1 MPNYEEKTEKSKKLY
16 EKAIKVLPGGVT
28 YGIRAIPPYPF
39 YVKKAE
45 GVKLFDVD
53 NNIYTDYWIGHGA
66 LILGHSPKRIVD
78 RVKKQLPLGT
88 HYGFSHELEIELAE
102 KICAMVPSAEM
113 VRYTSSG
120 TEANLYTI
128 RLARTYTG
136 RKKIIKM
143 EGGWHGAYDPL
154 HTAVNYPFTN
164 LESAGLDPKVLENT
178 ITIPFN
184 DLDAAKKVLSNKDV
198 AALIVEP
205 VQGVA
210 GFVMPEPGYL
220 LGLKELCNI
229 NGTLLVFDEVITGFR
244 LAPGGAQEYFNVIP
258 DITVLGKIMGGGF
271 PIGALVGRSDVFE
284 RIDQIK
290 YPLPEERSAQGGTFT
305 GNPISMVAGSETLNI
320 IKGGRIHKKIS
331 KIGDKIRKGIEDI
344 VSRNKIPATITG
356 VSTIFAIH
364 FSYKKPLNAAE
375 SAQSDIKI
383 TKAFFNHMLENGI
396 AYLSPTNCHAMLAEP
411 HSEEDAE
418 MFLTVSEDFFKK
430 HKPK

>member
-1 MPNYEEKTEKSKKLY
+1 MLNYEEKTKKSKALY
-16 EKAIKVLPGGVT
+16 ERAQHVLPGGVT
-28 YGIRAIPPYPF
+28 YSIRAIPPYPF

-45 GVKLFDVD
+45 GVKLLDVD
-53 NNIYTDYWIGHGA
+53 NNVYTDYWVGHGA
-66 LILGHSPKRIVD
+66 LILGHSPKRIVE

-102 KICAMVPSAEM
+102 KICTMVPSAEM

-120 TEANLYTI
+120 TEANLYTV

-154 HTAVNYPFTN
+154 HKAVNYPFTN
-164 LESAGLDPKVLENT
+164 LESAGIDPKVLEST

-184 DLDAAKKVLSNKDV
+184 NLEAAKKTLSDKDI

-210 GFVMPEPGYL
+210 GFVMPEPEYL

-244 LAPGGAQEYFNVIP
+244 LAPGGAQEFFNVKP
-258 DITVLGKIMGGGF
+258 DITVLGKIVGGGF
-271 PIGALVGRSDVFE
+271 PIGAMVGRRDIFE
-284 RIDQIK
+284 RIDHTK
-290 YPLPEERSAQGGTFT
+290 YPLSDQRSAQGGTFT
-305 GNPISMVAGSETLNI
+305 GNPISMVAGSETLDI
-320 IKGGRIHKKIS
+320 LKGGRIHKKIS
-331 KIGDKIRKGIEDI
+331 KIGDKIRNGLEDI
-344 VSRNKIPATITG
+344 ISRNKIPATVTG
-356 VSTIFAIH
+356 VTTIFAIH
-364 FSYKKPLNAAE
+364 FTNKKPLNALE
-375 SAQSDIKI
+375 SAQTDMKT
-383 TKAFFNHMLENGI
+383 TKAFFSNMLENGI

-411 HSEEDAE
+411 HTEEDAE
-418 MFLTVSEDFFKK
+418 KFLKVSEEFFKK
-430 HKPK
+430 YEPK